1 MSKPLTEQQA
11 EVIMTGFRLMEFARD
26 EFLSIDRHMI
36 FTLLLFLYEDGYVYA
51 SYKELRR
58 ASKYS
63 RESISRTINRLIRLE
78 VLTREAI
85 DDGYRYQI
93 MMHRIVDF
101 DVFNGIKR
109 FKKKPDLQGR
119 VPKQRRIKVFV
130 RDRGMRRY
138 CRSDKKLTIDHVNPL
153 SKGGTD
159 AETNLVTACSSCNSK
174 KRARTPEQAGMI
186 LLEVPS

>member
-36 FTLLLFLYEDGYVYA
+36 FTLLLFLHEDGYVYV

-58 ASKYS
+58 ASNYS
-63 RESISRTINRLIRLE
+63 RESISRVINRLIRLE
-78 VLTREAI
+78 VLTREAF

-93 MMHRIVDF
+93 LMHRIVDF

-109 FKKKPDLQGR
+109 FKKKRDLQGR

-130 RDRGMRRY
+130 RDRGMCRY

-159 AETNLVTACSSCNSK
+159 AETNLVTACSLCNSK